1 MEGAGA
7 ACAGTVAAGVPRA
20 GFGTYFVWVL
30 ARHPGEMHRAMCVHP
45 RSFRERSVGPPGREG
60 LRGTGHPHQEE
71 LARWAWGSRMPGEGE
86 GDSEQTRGMLAACE
100 GP

>member
-1 MEGAGA
+1 MLGQWLRGYQELDLGPTLSG
-7 ACAGTVAAGVPRA
+7 
-20 GFGTYFVWVL
+20 VL